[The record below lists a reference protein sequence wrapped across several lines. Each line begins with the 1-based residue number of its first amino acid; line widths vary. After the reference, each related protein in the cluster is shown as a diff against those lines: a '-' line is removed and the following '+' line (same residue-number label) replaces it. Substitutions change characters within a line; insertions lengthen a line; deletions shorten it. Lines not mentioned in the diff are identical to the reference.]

1 MFVICLDFLR
11 SYASEGHKPICSTS
25 SLWRCQFLQRGCFRN
40 IEVSPRDVSLSH
52 SLQCTFT
59 DSLLLTCRKPL
70 STCRLLALYAWF
82 HNIYMFSWFWTD
94 DVRVSSSG
102 KDIVAPLGYMNWPE
116 RMNEFLGTGVASCVF
131 FNFAGFACPQTK
143 CDWAHFQNLTNQ
155 YESPINQ
162 VRVYHST
169 HYLLQPFHCIISC
182 KQCIYVLTCLVSRT
196 QRSFHS
202 SVAKHLT
209 TY

>member
-1 MFVICLDFLR
+1 MLVRGTNPFAAHHLCGVANFYSVVVFETLRYPQGMFLFPTPFNVLSQTAFYSLVGNLSLPAGFLHCMLDFTIYTCFHDFEQMMFVCPAQERISWRPLDTWIDQREWMSFWELWSSVLRFFQLCRICL
-11 SYASEGHKPICSTS
+11 SANK
-25 SLWRCQFLQRGCFRN
+25 LW
-40 IEVSPRDVSLSH
+40 
-52 SLQCTFT
+52 
-59 DSLLLTCRKPL
+59 
-70 STCRLLALYAWF
+70 
-82 HNIYMFSWFWTD
+82 
-94 DVRVSSSG
+94 
-102 KDIVAPLGYMNWPE
+102 
-116 RMNEFLGTGVASCVF
+116 LGTL
-131 FNFAGFACPQTK
+131 PK
-143 CDWAHFQNLTNQ
+143 PH
-155 YESPINQ
+155 ESPINQ